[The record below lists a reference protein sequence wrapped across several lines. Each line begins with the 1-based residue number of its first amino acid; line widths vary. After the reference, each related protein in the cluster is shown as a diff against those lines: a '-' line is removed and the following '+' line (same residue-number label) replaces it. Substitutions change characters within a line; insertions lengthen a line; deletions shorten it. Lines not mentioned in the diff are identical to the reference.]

1 MAALHTPSLPCRD
14 TGSAAALARPALLPA
29 LFLPLLAGCGGSTD
43 AFAPPCP
50 AVAIVRDAADLQ
62 RYRGAG
68 RDLTDAVLSGR
79 ITGIN
84 GSCKRDGAE
93 TVVTTVQVGIELQ
106 RGPAA
111 PGRQAGTSYF
121 VAVLDGDRILDKQVF
136 NLRAEFPAN
145 ADRLRLSGDDV
156 ELRLPVT
163 ASKTAAAY
171 RVQVGFQLTP
181 AELEANRRR
190 GK

>member
-1 MAALHTPSLPCRD
+1 MAALHPHF
-14 TGSAAALARPALLPA
+14 RPRPGANRLALLPA
-29 LFLPLLAGCGGSTD
+29 ALLPLLAGCGSSSD

-50 AVAIVRDAADLQ
+50 NVAILRDAADLQ

-68 RDLTDAVLSGR
+68 RDLTDAVLNGR
-79 ITGIN
+79 ITGFN
-84 GSCKRDGAE
+84 GSCTRDGAD

-111 PGRQAGTSYF
+111 PGRQATMSYF

-136 NLRAEFPAN
+136 NLRAEFPPN
-145 ADRLRLSGDDV
+145 TDRLRLAGDDV

-163 ASKTAAAY
+163 PTKTAAAY

-181 AELEANRRR
+181 VELDANRRR
-190 GK
+190 GAR